1 MQRAVLNLLFLA
13 YEAVLAGTFFLVR
26 VVGFVSDAPKL
37 QRFIALRSR
46 THLAEAL
53 ARVDALPV
61 LPPSTERMWFHV
73 ASAGELEQAIPVARS
88 LNERNGVRFVLSYF
102 SPEAE
107 PFLKNFPALD
117 VAFGLPLDVRKS
129 HQVLLRALRKKGH
142 LRHLVFVRYD
152 LWPGLLRTATDDGMR
167 LSLLAGTARRARRGL
182 AGLASV
188 AWRRCVHASLN
199 TVFTVEES
207 DATVFARTARKAC
220 LVHAGDPKWARAKER
235 AEELRQRGLSERLAP
250 LASLCRAFQARGGKV
265 FVFGSPHAEEHDVA
279 LQTAALEGALVV
291 YVPHDVTPAALTSL
305 EDRIREAGLEPRR
318 LSEFDAGAR
327 LDVPLPDLFV
337 VDAMGL
343 LAEIYALADVA
354 IVGGGFDGQLHNTLE
369 PAAHPVAVVLGDR
382 MNRAPEAE
390 KLVLSGAA
398 RAFTSPEA
406 MFQFLNACVRVA
418 DAPPSPRV
426 HANPGVRP
434 ESHQLVE
441 LRRKAL
447 ELFKRVPATS
457 EVVSK
462 TLFP

>member
-1 MQRAVLNLLFLA
+1 M
-13 YEAVLAGTFFLVR
+13 
-26 VVGFVSDAPKL
+26 
-37 QRFIALRSR
+37 
-46 THLAEAL
+46 
-53 ARVDALPV
+53 
-61 LPPSTERMWFHV
+61 
-73 ASAGELEQAIPVARS
+73 
-88 LNERNGVRFVLSYF
+88 
-102 SPEAE
+102 
-107 PFLKNFPALD
+107 
-117 VAFGLPLDVRKS
+117 
-129 HQVLLRALRKKGH
+129 
-142 LRHLVFVRYD
+142 
-152 LWPGLLRTATDDGMR
+152 
-167 LSLLAGTARRARRGL
+167 
-182 AGLASV
+182 
-188 AWRRCVHASLN
+188 
-199 TVFTVEES
+199 EES
-207 DATVFARTARKAC
+207 DAIVFARTARKAS

-279 LQTAALEGALVV
+279 LRTAALEGALVV

-305 EDRIREAGLEPRR
+305 EDSIREAGLEPRR

-327 LDVPLPDLFV
+327 LVAPLPDLFLI
-337 VDAMGL
+337 DAMGL

-369 PAAHPVAVVLGDR
+369 PAAHPVAVILGDR
-382 MNRAPEAE
+382 LSRAPEAE

-398 RAFTSPEA
+398 RSFTSPEA
-406 MFQFLNACVRVA
+406 MFQFLAACVRVA
-418 DAPPSPRV
+418 DAPQSLRV
-426 HANPGVRP
+426 HENPGGRP